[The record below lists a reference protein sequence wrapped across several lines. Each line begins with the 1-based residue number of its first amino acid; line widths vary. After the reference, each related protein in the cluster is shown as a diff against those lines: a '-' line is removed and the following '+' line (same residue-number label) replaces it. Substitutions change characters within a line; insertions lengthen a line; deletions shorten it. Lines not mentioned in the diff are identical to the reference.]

1 MKTTEDEHAAT
12 PGPPTFRFPVGYY
25 QLHEDPFL
33 NFEMN
38 RPFNRVGDATMLA
51 EMRSMAPKIHTL
63 ADGTREFLA
72 LAETA
77 LSRGETLKAA
87 YYYRSAEF
95 FMPATDPQ
103 KQPTRQR
110 FVHLARTCYGI
121 DAAQQLAIPY
131 RDGPLSGILPGYRFT
146 PARPKDTLVIFGGFD
161 SYMEEFIPMA
171 FFFRD
176 AGFDVVLFEGPGQGG
191 ALEDAGLPLTHEWE
205 KPVAAVL
212 DHLGLSDVSLM
223 GRSLGGYLVLRAA
236 AFEPRVRRVIADDII
251 FDFYACI
258 LHNVGADDR
267 ARFIAALDL
276 KSAAAIAAINAVVEP
291 GAQRSPLVAWNIQ
304 QGMHVMGVR
313 TPFEYFQQL
322 RRYSAA
328 EISARVEQDVLLL
341 AASRDHFVPLEMFY
355 RQIEALSQV
364 RSLTARLFTEAEQA
378 QNHCEAGNVGLS
390 LRVIVDWLNLILT
403 REPR

>member
-1 MKTTEDEHAAT
+1 MKTIEDEQMAT
-12 PGPPTFRFPVGYY
+12 PRPPTVHFPVGYH

-38 RPFNRVGDATMLA
+38 RPFNRVGDETMLA
-51 EMRSMAPKIHTL
+51 EMRSIAPRIHTL
-63 ADGTREFLA
+63 ADGAREFLA

-77 LSRGETLKAA
+77 FSRGETLKAA
-87 YYYRSAEF
+87 YYYRTAEF
-95 FMPATDPQ
+95 FMPATDPE
-103 KQPTRQR
+103 KQPTRKR
-110 FVHLARTCYGI
+110 FVQLARTCYGI

-131 RDGPLSGILPGYRFT
+131 RDGSLSGTLPGYRFT

-161 SYMEEFIPMA
+161 SFMEEFIPMA

-258 LHNVGADDR
+258 LHNVSADDR
-267 ARFIAALDL
+267 ARFTAALDL
-276 KSAAAIAAINAVVEP
+276 KSAAAINAVVEP
-291 GAQRSPLVAWNIQ
+291 GAQRSPLVAWNVQ

-313 TPFEYFQQL
+313 TPFEYFQRL

-355 RQIEALSQV
+355 RQIEALSHV

-378 QNHCEAGNVGLS
+378 QNHCEAGNVGLA

>member
-1 MKTTEDEHAAT
+1 LK
-12 PGPPTFRFPVGYY
+12 
-25 QLHEDPFL
+25 
-33 NFEMN
+33 
-38 RPFNRVGDATMLA
+38 
-51 EMRSMAPKIHTL
+51 
-63 ADGTREFLA
+63 REFLA

-95 FMPATDPQ
+95 FMPSTDPE

-110 FVHLARTCYGI
+110 FLRLVRTCYGI

-131 RDGPLSGILPGYRFT
+131 RDGSLSGTLPGYRLT
-146 PARPKDTLVIFGGFD
+146 PARPKDTLVLFGGFD
-161 SYMEEFIPMA
+161 SYLEELIPIA
-171 FFFRD
+171 YFFRD

-205 KPVAAVL
+205 KPATAVL

-236 AFEPRVRRVIADDII
+236 SFEPRVRRVIADDII

-267 ARFIAALDL
+267 AQFTAGIDHNAA
-276 KSAAAIAAINAVVEP
+276 AAINAVVERE
-291 GAQRSPLVAWNIQ
+291 AQHNLSLAWNVQ

-313 TPFEYFQQL
+313 TPFEYFQRL
-322 RRYSAA
+322 RRYSTA
-328 EISARVEQDVLLL
+328 EFSGRVEQDVLLL
-341 AASRDHFVPLEMFY
+341 ATRRDQIVPLDMFY
-355 RQIEALSQV
+355 RQIVHGSGRVYWPTSTL
-364 RSLTARLFTEAEQA
+364 RLRNIRDKIGGKSEGEQ
-378 QNHCEAGNVGLS
+378 
-390 LRVIVDWLNLILT
+390 LIDAKASHAD
-403 REPR
+403 RPR

>member
-12 PGPPTFRFPVGYY
+12 PGPPAFHFPVGYY
-25 QLHEDPFL
+25 QLHEDTFL

-38 RPFNRVGDATMLA
+38 RPFNRVGDETMLA
-51 EMRSMAPKIHTL
+51 EMRAIAPKIHTL
-63 ADGTREFLA
+63 ADGAQEFLVI
-72 LAETA
+72 AETA
-77 LSRGETLKAA
+77 LSRGEMLKAA
-87 YYYRSAEF
+87 YYYRTAEF

-103 KQPTRQR
+103 KQSARQR
-110 FVHLARTCYGI
+110 FVQLARTCYGI
-121 DAAQQLAIPY
+121 DTAQQLAIPY
-131 RDGPLSGILPGYRFT
+131 RDGRLSGTLPGYRFS
-146 PARPKDTLVIFGGFD
+146 PARSKDTLVIFGGFD
-161 SYMEEFIPMA
+161 SFMEEYIPMA

-212 DHLGLSDVSLM
+212 DHLGLSDISLM

-251 FDFYACI
+251 FDLYACVM
-258 LHNVGADDR
+258 HNVGADDR
-267 ARFIAALDL
+267 ARFTAALDRN
-276 KSAAAIAAINAVVEP
+276 AAAAINAIIEP
-291 GAQRSPLVAWNIQ
+291 GAQRSPLVAWNVQ

-313 TPFEYFQQL
+313 TPFEYFERV

-355 RQIEALSQV
+355 RQIEALTNV

-378 QNHCEAGNVGLS
+378 QNHCEAGNVGLA
-390 LRVIVDWLNLILT
+390 LRVMVDWLNLVLT
-403 REPR
+403 REPH

>member
-1 MKTTEDEHAAT
+1 MKTNEDEKAST
-12 PGPPTFRFPVGYY
+12 PLQTTFRFPVGYH
-25 QLHEDPFL
+25 QLHDDPFL
-33 NFEMN
+33 NFKMN
-38 RPFNRVGDATMLA
+38 GPFSRVGDETMLS
-51 EMRSMAPKIHTL
+51 EMRSIAPKIRTF
-63 ADGTREFLA
+63 ADWTREFLA

-87 YYYRSAEF
+87 YYYRSVEF
-95 FMPATDPQ
+95 FMPPTDPER
-103 KQPTRQR
+103 QPMRQR
-110 FVHLARTCYGI
+110 FLRLVRRCYGI

-131 RDGPLSGILPGYRFT
+131 RDGSLTGTLPGYRFT
-146 PARPKDTLVIFGGFD
+146 PAMPKDTLVIFGGFD
-161 SYMEEFIPMA
+161 SYIEEFIPMA
-171 FFFRD
+171 SFFQD

-191 ALEDAGLPLTHEWE
+191 ALEDWGLPLTHEWE

-212 DHLGLSDVSLM
+212 DHLGLDNVSLL
-223 GRSLGGYLVLRAA
+223 GISLGGYLVLRAA

-267 ARFIAALDL
+267 ARFTAGIDLNAA
-276 KSAAAIAAINAVVEP
+276 AAINAEVERE
-291 GAQRSPLVAWNIQ
+291 AQRSLLLAWNIQ
-304 QGMHVMGVR
+304 QGMHVMGVH
-313 TPFEYFQQL
+313 TPFEYFQRL

-341 AASRDHFVPLEMFY
+341 AASRDHFVPLDMFY
-355 RQIEALSQV
+355 RQIEALRNV

-378 QNHCEAGNVGLS
+378 QNHCQAGNVGLG
-390 LRVIVDWLNLILT
+390 LRVIVDWLNLVLT

>member
-1 MKTTEDEHAAT
+1 MKTTEHEQAAT
-12 PGPPTFRFPVGYY
+12 PRPPTFRFPVGYY

-38 RPFNRVGDATMLA
+38 RPFNRVGDETMLS
-51 EMRSMAPKIHTL
+51 EMRSIAPRIRTL

-95 FMPATDPQ
+95 FMPSTDPE
-103 KQPTRQR
+103 KLPTRQR
-110 FVHLARTCYGI
+110 FLHLARTCYGI

-131 RDGPLSGILPGYRFT
+131 RDGSLSGTLPGYRFT

-161 SYMEEFIPMA
+161 SFMEEFIPMA

-258 LHNVGADDR
+258 LHNVSADDR
-267 ARFIAALDL
+267 ARFTAALDL
-276 KSAAAIAAINAVVEP
+276 KSAAAINAVVEP
-291 GAQRSPLVAWNIQ
+291 GAQRSPLVAWNVQ

-313 TPFEYFQQL
+313 TPFEYFQRL

-355 RQIEALSQV
+355 RQIEALSHV

-378 QNHCEAGNVGLS
+378 QNHCEAGNVGLA

-403 REPR
+403 REPH

>member
-1 MKTTEDEHAAT
+1 MKTTENEPTAT
-12 PGPPTFRFPVGYY
+12 TRPPTFHFPVGYY

-38 RPFNRVGDATMLA
+38 RPFNRVGDESMLA
-51 EMRSMAPKIHTL
+51 EMRVIAPRIQTV
-63 ADGTREFLA
+63 ADGAREFLV
-72 LAETA
+72 LAQTA
-77 LSRGETLKAA
+77 FSHGETLKAA
-87 YYYRSAEF
+87 YYYRTAEF
-95 FMPATDPQ
+95 FMPDTDPQ
-103 KQPTRQR
+103 KRPARQR
-110 FVHLARTCYGI
+110 FVQLARTCYGI
-121 DAAQQLAIPY
+121 EAAQQLAIPY
-131 RDGPLSGILPGYRFT
+131 RDGSLSGTLPGYRFS

-161 SYMEEFIPMA
+161 SFMEEYIPMA

-205 KPVAAVL
+205 KPTAAVL
-212 DHLGLSDVSLM
+212 DHLGLDNVSLM

-258 LHNVGADDR
+258 LHHVGADDR
-267 ARFIAALDL
+267 ARFTAALEL
-276 KSAAAIAAINAVVEP
+276 KSAAAMAAINAVVER

-304 QGMHVMGVR
+304 QGMHVMGVS
-313 TPFEYFQQL
+313 TPFEYFERL

-355 RQIEALSQV
+355 R
-364 RSLTARLFTEAEQA
+364 
-378 QNHCEAGNVGLS
+378 
-390 LRVIVDWLNLILT
+390 
-403 REPR
+403 

>member
-1 MKTTEDEHAAT
+1 MKTTEDEQAAT
-12 PGPPTFRFPVGYY
+12 NPRPPTFRFPVGYY

-38 RPFNRVGDATMLA
+38 RPFNRVGDETMLS
-51 EMRSMAPKIHTL
+51 EMRSIAPKIRTL
-63 ADGTREFLA
+63 ADWKREFLA
-72 LAETA
+72 LADTA

-95 FMPATDPQ
+95 SMPPTDPE

-110 FVHLARTCYGI
+110 FLHLTRTCYGI

-131 RDGPLSGILPGYRFT
+131 RDDSLTGTLPGYRFT
-146 PARPKDTLVIFGGFD
+146 PAMPRDTLVIFGGFD
-161 SYMEEFIPMA
+161 SYIEEYIPMA
-171 FFFRD
+171 YFFMD

-236 AFEPRVRRVIADDII
+236 AFEPRVHRVIADDII

-258 LHNVGADDR
+258 LHNVGPDDR
-267 ARFIAALDL
+267 ARFTAGIDLNAA
-276 KSAAAIAAINAVVEP
+276 AAINAVVERE
-291 GAQRSPLVAWNIQ
+291 AQRSPLLAWNIQ

-313 TPFEYFQQL
+313 TPFEYFQRL
-322 RRYSAA
+322 KRYTAA

-355 RQIEALSQV
+355 RQIEALSNV

-378 QNHCEAGNVGLS
+378 QNHCQAGNVGLA
-390 LRVIVDWLNLILT
+390 LRVMVDWLDLVLT